1 MKKLIM
7 AGLAMACAVAYC
19 DAAKTSKD
27 SKDSKEISAAAAA
40 KTAAQAERRAMRMIK
55 NAVSLLQE
63 REEDRAI
70 NMLEAVPRMYPQSQA
85 RFKAH
90 LELGRHCLSKRDFD
104 RALAEL
110 KKACESKEE
119 EVCAEANFLTGE
131 LYLAKNQPGEA
142 AMVFRRVS
150 QDFPTSDFA
159 NDAFFKIGQI
169 HFHAGRWA
177 RATEAF
183 EMVGTAVPLSV
194 KTNAVVLVEAG
205 QRIFVHVTDK
215 DLAVL
220 ALMGEK
226 TKVKLIG
233 SGGDSETVEL
243 ASFGKGDGDFIA
255 SCNTTLVPS
264 QVNDG
269 VLTVR
274 GNDPIKVEYID
285 NNTLNG
291 DINIVRK
298 ADAHTASSATVAFL
312 DGAMRQKVNGVFVDQ
327 PAFIRLRDLDLDLTD
342 GVDKAT
348 VHVKS
353 TYRERPEPAP
363 GETVA
368 PPPAPD
374 APWLT
379 RYEMDVVL
387 SETGPRT
394 GIFAGRIVV
403 RLLPADTNKIVKL
416 PANEIYAS
424 AEDKVVVEYDDKR
437 HLGGEGTANR
447 SSSAIVLV
455 GGSTEPKSIV
465 AHSSEATI
473 QAKKLLLEAKLLYKW
488 AAIFK
493 DVGLVDS
500 AREKSDD
507 GLQRISTVFDLS
519 NRNTLDRTVI
529 EEAYEA
535 RWNLFLVR
543 DDLKNAVA
551 TCNALV
557 KRFPDTVLADRAFM
571 RIAMARREEKEHDA
585 ARNAIAV
592 FKAILDLPNSQLKAE
607 AQYRIAET
615 LEMSAREA
623 AAKSKARNAKPDFS
637 SAMAAY
643 QTCADAYPTSSFA
656 GESYKKMVDY
666 CISIKTFPRALEMI
680 RRVLEDYPDAP
691 WLDEMIV
698 KWGVILHRQ
707 GDREGAIA
715 KFRQVLEEYPSG
727 KAAKQASQFIKR
739 LED

>member
-1 MKKLIM
+1 MKRLIM
-7 AGLAMACAVAYC
+7 AGFAMACAVAYC
-19 DAAKTSKD
+19 DTSKD
-27 SKDSKEISAAAAA
+27 SKESKEVKEANAA
-40 KTAAQAERRAMRMIK
+40 KTAAQAERRAMRMVK
-55 NAVSLLQE
+55 NALALIE
-63 REEDRAI
+63 EKEEDRAV
-70 NMLEAVPRMYPQSQA
+70 NMLEAVSRMYPQSQA
-85 RFKAH
+85 RFKAN
-90 LELGRHCLSKRDFD
+90 LELGRHMLSKRDFD
-104 RALAEL
+104 HALVEL
-110 KKACESKEE
+110 KKACEAKTE
-119 EVCAEANFLTGE
+119 EVCAEANFLIGE
-131 LYLAKNQPGEA
+131 LHLAKNQPGEA

-169 HFHAGRWA
+169 HFQAGRWA

-183 EMVGTAVPLSV
+183 EMVGTAVPISD
-194 KTNAVVLVEAG
+194 KTNSVVLAEAG

-226 TKVKLIG
+226 IKVKLIG
-233 SGGDSETVEL
+233 SDGDAETVEL

-255 SCNTTLVPS
+255 SCNTSLVASKPE
-264 QVNDG
+264 DG

-274 GNDPIKVEYID
+274 GKDPIKVEYID
-285 NNTLNG
+285 SNTLAG
-291 DINIVRK
+291 DINVKRT
-298 ADAHTASSATVAFL
+298 ADARTASSATIAFL

-327 PAFIRLRDLDLDLTD
+327 PAFIRLRDLDLDVSD
-342 GVDKAT
+342 GVDKAK
-348 VHVKS
+348 VHVKT

-379 RYEMDVVL
+379 RYEMDL
-387 SETGPRT
+387 TLTETGPRT
-394 GIFAGRIVV
+394 GIFAGRVVV
-403 RLLPADTNKIVKL
+403 RLFPADTNKIVKL
-416 PANEIYAS
+416 PVGEIYAG
-424 AEDKVVVEYDDKR
+424 ADDKVLVEYDDKY
-437 HLGGEGTANR
+437 HLGGEGEIVR
-447 SSSAIVLV
+447 SSSAVVLV

-488 AAIFK
+488 GAIFK
-493 DVGLVDS
+493 EVGLVES
-500 AREKSDD
+500 AREKSAD
-507 GLQRISTVFDLS
+507 GLQRISTLFDIS
-519 NRNTLDRTVI
+519 NRNTLDRSVL

-543 DDLKNAVA
+543 DDLNNAVQ

-571 RIAMARREEKEHDA
+571 RIAMARREGKELDA
-585 ARNAIAV
+585 ANHAIAV
-592 FKAILDLPNSQLKAE
+592 FKAIINLPNSQLKAE

-615 LEMSAREA
+615 LEMKAKDD
-623 AAKSKARNAKPDFS
+623 AAKSRTRHKKPDFS
-637 SAMAAY
+637 AAMSAY
-643 QTCADAYPTSSFA
+643 QICAEAYPTSAFA

-666 CISIKTFPRALEMI
+666 CISIKTFSRALEMI
-680 RRVLEDYPDAP
+680 RRVFEDYPDAP
-691 WLDEMIV
+691 WLDEMLV

-707 GDREGAIA
+707 GDRDGAVA